1 MEGLAMEPGVVRK
14 STRIFVTQ
22 EDVAVLLG
30 CGKSKA
36 YNIVREVNEQARKKG
51 NHPFPAGKA
60 NKYLFSEIFDIPM
73 DAVDKVINGE

>member
-30 CGKSKA
+30 CGKQVSVFG
-36 YNIVREVNEQARKKG
+36 Y
-51 NHPFPAGKA
+51 F
-60 NKYLFSEIFDIPM
+60 
-73 DAVDKVINGE
+73 